1 METAIIIIICSLLIF
16 AYVFD
21 ISSSKTKIPSVI
33 LLLLLGWGVRQ
44 VVEFFEINLPNLE
57 SILPALGTI
66 GLIMIVLEGSLD
78 IELNRSKTSIICKTI
93 AISLLSIVMI
103 STGIAFVFQYVGQTT
118 FKIALANAIPFAIIS
133 SAIAIPSARNL
144 KMFQKEFVTYESSM
158 SDIFG
163 VILFNFIVL
172 NDNIGSSQSIRTF
185 FLQIVVIILI
195 SFIATI
201 SLAFLLGKIK
211 HHVKYTPIILLII
224 LIYSISEMYHLPSL
238 IFILVFGLF
247 LGNVDKLKY
256 IKRLETFHSEVLN
269 KEVVKFRELTTEFS
283 FLIRSLFFLLFGYL
297 METSELL
304 NMDTIPWAV
313 GTTAFLFIVR
323 AILLK
328 MFRIPLMPIFYI
340 APRGLI
346 TILLFL
352 YIPFG
357 QSIDI
362 ANKSLIIQVI
372 ILTALVMMS
381 GLMKK
386 NVDKSSKGTNDEE
399 IIKDA
404 TYPGMIV

>member
-1 METAIIIIICSLLIF
+1 MTTAIIITICSLLLF

-21 ISSSKTKIPSVI
+21 ISSSKTKVPSVI

-44 VVEFFEINLPNLE
+44 IVNFLGFNLPNLT
-57 SILPALGTI
+57 STLPIFGTI

-78 IELNRSKTSIICKTI
+78 IELNRSKMLIIGKSI
-93 AISLLSIVMI
+93 AISLLSILMI
-103 STGIAFVFQYVGQTT
+103 SVGLAFVFQYAGHIT
-118 FKIALANAIPFAIIS
+118 FKFALANAIPFAIIS
-133 SAIAIPSARNL
+133 SAIAIPSARYL
-144 KMFQKEFVTYESSM
+144 KSSQKEFVIYESSM

-163 VILFNFIVL
+163 VIFFNFII
-172 NDNIGSSQSIRTF
+172 NDNLESSQTIRTF

-195 SFIATI
+195 SFVVTIA
-201 SLAFLLGKIK
+201 LAFLLSEIK
-211 HHVKYTPIILLII
+211 HHVKYTPIILLVI
-224 LIYSISEMYHLPSL
+224 LIYSISKMYHLPSL

-256 IKRLETFHSEVLN
+256 IKRLEKFHSEILN
-269 KEVVKFRELTTEFS
+269 SEVIKFKELTMEFS

-304 NMDTIPWAV
+304 NMETIPWAIGITV
-313 GTTAFLFIVR
+313 CLFIVR
-323 AILLK
+323 AILLTI
-328 MFRIPLMPIFYI
+328 FRIPLKPIFYI

-352 YIPFG
+352 SIPFG
-357 QSIDI
+357 QSVEI

-372 ILTALVMMS
+372 ILTALVMMF

-386 NVDKSSKGTNDEE
+386 NNDEVSKYIIDDE
-399 IIKDA
+399 IIKDE
-404 TYPGMIV
+404 TYPEMIV